1 MPKQRGKGS
10 DPRLKVRDSVSEPY
24 HCENNGKG
32 ESMKILKFMAGCA
45 LAAGVAF
52 TAIAAQAAEPIRV
65 GEINSYSRLPAFL
78 DPYKK
83 GWQLALEEVNAA
95 GGIKGRPLEFVD
107 RDDGGKPGNAVTI
120 AEEMVSKEKVTL
132 LAGTFLSH
140 IGLAVTDFAKQNKVF
155 FLAAEPLADAIVW
168 KSGNRYTFRLRP
180 STTMQAAM
188 LAKEAAKTGA
198 KKWAT
203 VAPNYAYG
211 KEAVAAFKKELTKL
225 VPDATFVEEQWP
237 TVFKI
242 DAGPVVRA
250 VEAAKPEGIYN
261 VTFGGDLAQFVR
273 EGNLRG
279 TFENRTVVSLLSGE
293 PEYLEPL
300 KGEAPKG
307 WIVTGYPQGAIET
320 PEHKAFY
327 AAYEKKWGE
336 APKLGSV
343 VGYNVV
349 ASLAALLKKADAYD
363 TESLVNAM
371 KDLEVMSPS
380 GKFTFRAQD
389 HQATMGTWVGRTDVK
404 DGAGVMV
411 DWFYADGA
419 DYQPSDEEVKSM
431 RPAE

>member
-1 MPKQRGKGS
+1 
-10 DPRLKVRDSVSEPY
+10 
-24 HCENNGKG
+24 
-32 ESMKILKFMAGCA
+32 MKILRYMAGCV
-45 LAAGVAF
+45 LAAGVVL

-211 KEAVAAFKKELTKL
+211 KEAVEAFKTELTKL
-225 VPDATFVEEQWP
+225 VPDAQFIEEQWP

-250 VEAAKPEGIYN
+250 VEAAKPDGIFN

-307 WIVTGYPQGAIET
+307 WIVTGYPQGAVET
-320 PEHKAFY
+320 PEHKAFFD
-327 AAYEKKWGE
+327 AYMKKWGE
-336 APKLGSV
+336 APKLGSI

-349 ASLAALLKKADAYD
+349 ASLVALLNKADAYD
-363 TESLVNAM
+363 AETLVNTM
-371 KDLEVMSPS
+371 ENLEVMSPS
-380 GKFTFRAQD
+380 GKFVFRAQD
-389 HQATMGTWVGRTDVK
+389 HQSTMGTWVGKTDVK

-419 DYQPSDEEVKSM
+419 DYQPSDEDVKSM

>member
-1 MPKQRGKGS
+1 
-10 DPRLKVRDSVSEPY
+10 
-24 HCENNGKG
+24 
-32 ESMKILKFMAGCA
+32 
-45 LAAGVAF
+45 
-52 TAIAAQAAEPIRV
+52 
-65 GEINSYSRLPAFL
+65 
-78 DPYKK
+78 
-83 GWQLALEEVNAA
+83 
-95 GGIKGRPLEFVD
+95 
-107 RDDGGKPGNAVTI
+107 
-120 AEEMVSKEKVTL
+120 
-132 LAGTFLSH
+132 
-140 IGLAVTDFAKQNKVF
+140 VTDFAKQNKVF

-225 VPDATFVEEQWP
+225 VPDAEFVEEQWP

-250 VEAAKPEGIYN
+250 VEAAKPEGIFN

-307 WIVTGYPQGAIET
+307 WIVTGYPQGAVET
-320 PEHKAFY
+320 PEHKAFFD
-327 AAYEKKWGE
+327 AYMKKWGE
-336 APKLGSV
+336 APKLGSI
-343 VGYNVV
+343 VGYNVI
-349 ASLAALLKKADAYD
+349 ASLAALLNKADAYD
-363 TESLVNAM
+363 TETLVDTM
-371 KDLEVMSPS
+371 KGLEVMSPS
-380 GKFTFRAQD
+380 GKFVFRAQD
-389 HQATMGTWVGRTDVK
+389 HQSTMGAWVGKTDVK

-419 DYQPSDEEVKSM
+419 DYQPSDEEVKAM
-431 RPAE
+431 RPAD

>member
-1 MPKQRGKGS
+1 
-10 DPRLKVRDSVSEPY
+10 
-24 HCENNGKG
+24 
-32 ESMKILKFMAGCA
+32 MKILKLMAGCA

-225 VPDATFVEEQWP
+225 VPDAKFIEEQWP

-250 VEAAKPEGIYN
+250 VEAAKPDGIYN

-307 WIVTGYPQGAIET
+307 WIVTGYPQGAVET
-320 PEHKAFY
+320 PEHKVFFD
-327 AAYEKKWGE
+327 AYMKKWGE
-336 APKLGSV
+336 APKLGSI

-349 ASLAALLKKADAYD
+349 ASLAALLTKADAYD
-363 TESLVNAM
+363 TETLVNTM
-371 KDLEVMSPS
+371 KGLEVMSPS

-389 HQATMGTWVGRTDVK
+389 HQSTMGTWVGKTDVK

-419 DYQPSDEEVKSM
+419 DYQPSDEDVKSM

>member
-1 MPKQRGKGS
+1 
-10 DPRLKVRDSVSEPY
+10 
-24 HCENNGKG
+24 
-32 ESMKILKFMAGCA
+32 MKILRYMAGCV
-45 LAAGVAF
+45 LAAGVVL

-211 KEAVAAFKKELTKL
+211 KEAVAAFKTELTKL
-225 VPDATFVEEQWP
+225 VPDAQFIEEQWP

-250 VEAAKPEGIYN
+250 VEAAKPDGIFN

-307 WIVTGYPQGAIET
+307 WIVTGYPQGAVET
-320 PEHKAFY
+320 PEHKAFFD
-327 AAYEKKWGE
+327 AYMKKWGE
-336 APKLGSV
+336 APKLGSI

-349 ASLAALLKKADAYD
+349 ASLVALLNKADAYD
-363 TESLVNAM
+363 AETLVNTM
-371 KDLEVMSPS
+371 ENLEVMSPS
-380 GKFTFRAQD
+380 GKFVFRAQD
-389 HQATMGTWVGRTDVK
+389 HQSTMGTWVGKTDVK

-419 DYQPSDEEVKSM
+419 DYQPSDEDVKSM

>member
-1 MPKQRGKGS
+1 
-10 DPRLKVRDSVSEPY
+10 
-24 HCENNGKG
+24 
-32 ESMKILKFMAGCA
+32 MKILKYMAGCV
-45 LAAGVAF
+45 LAAGVAL
-52 TAIAAQAAEPIRV
+52 TAIAAQAAEPIRI

-83 GWQLALEEVNAA
+83 GWELALEEVNAA
-95 GGIKGRPLEFVD
+95 GGIKGRPLEIID
-107 RDDGGKPGNAVTI
+107 RDDGGKLGNAVTI

-132 LAGTFLSH
+132 LTGTFLSN

-225 VPDATFVEEQWP
+225 VPDAEFVEEQWP

-250 VEAAKPEGIYN
+250 VEAAKPDGIFN

-307 WIVTGYPQGAIET
+307 WIVTGYPRGAVDT
-320 PEHKAFY
+320 PVHKAFFD
-327 AAYEKKWGE
+327 AYMKKWGE
-336 APKLGSV
+336 APKLGSI
-343 VGYNVV
+343 VGYNVI
-349 ASLAALLKKADAYD
+349 ASLAALLNKADAYD
-363 TESLVNAM
+363 TETLVDTM
-371 KDLEVMSPS
+371 KGLEVMSPS
-380 GKFTFRAQD
+380 GKFVFRAQD
-389 HQATMGTWVGRTDVK
+389 HQSTMGAWVGKTDVK

-419 DYQPSDEEVKSM
+419 DYQPSDEDVKAM
-431 RPAE
+431 RPAD

>member
-1 MPKQRGKGS
+1 
-10 DPRLKVRDSVSEPY
+10 
-24 HCENNGKG
+24 
-32 ESMKILKFMAGCA
+32 MKILRYMAGCV
-45 LAAGVAF
+45 LAAGVAL
-52 TAIAAQAAEPIRV
+52 TAIAAQAAEPIRI

-211 KEAVAAFKKELTKL
+211 KEAVAAFKTELTKL
-225 VPDATFVEEQWP
+225 VPDAQFIEEQWP

-250 VEAAKPEGIYN
+250 VEAAKPDGIFN

-307 WIVTGYPQGAIET
+307 WIVTGYPQGAVET
-320 PEHKAFY
+320 LEHKAFFD
-327 AAYEKKWGE
+327 AYMKKWGE
-336 APKLGSV
+336 APKLGSI

-349 ASLAALLKKADAYD
+349 ASLVALLNKADAYD
-363 TESLVNAM
+363 AETLVDTM
-371 KDLEVMSPS
+371 KGLEVMSPS
-380 GKFTFRAQD
+380 GKFVFRAQD
-389 HQATMGTWVGRTDVK
+389 HQSTMGTWVGKTDVK

-419 DYQPSDEEVKSM
+419 DYQPSDEDVKSM

>member
-1 MPKQRGKGS
+1 
-10 DPRLKVRDSVSEPY
+10 
-24 HCENNGKG
+24 
-32 ESMKILKFMAGCA
+32 MKILKFMAGCV

-52 TAIAAQAAEPIRV
+52 TAIAAQAAEPIRI

-107 RDDGGKPGNAVTI
+107 RDDAGKPGNAVTI

-250 VEAAKPEGIYN
+250 VEAAKPDGIYN

-320 PEHKAFY
+320 PEHKVFFD
-327 AAYEKKWGE
+327 AYMKKWGE

-349 ASLAALLKKADAYD
+349 ASLATLLKKADAYD
-363 TESLVNAM
+363 AESLVNAM
-371 KDLEVMSPS
+371 KGLEVMSPS

-389 HQATMGTWVGRTDVK
+389 HQATMGTWVGKTDVK

-419 DYQPSDEEVKSM
+419 DYQPSDEDVKSM

>member
-1 MPKQRGKGS
+1 
-10 DPRLKVRDSVSEPY
+10 
-24 HCENNGKG
+24 
-32 ESMKILKFMAGCA
+32 MKLFRYVAAALVAAMAG
-45 LAAGVAF
+45 LAA
-52 TAIAAQAAEPIRV
+52 IAVQAAEPIKI
-65 GEINSYSRLPAFL
+65 GEINSYTRLPAFT

-83 GWQLALEEVNAA
+83 GWQLAVDEINAA
-95 GGIKGRPLEFVD
+95 GGIKGRPLQIID
-107 RDDGGKPGNAVTI
+107 RDDAGKPGDAVKI
-120 AEEMVSKEKVTL
+120 AEEMVSKENVTM
-132 LAGTFLSH
+132 LAGTFLSN
-140 IGLAVTDFAKQNKVF
+140 IGLAVADFAKQNKVM

-168 KSGNRYTFRLRP
+168 ESGNRYTFRLRP

-225 VPDATFVEEQWP
+225 VPDAEFVEEQWP
-237 TVFKI
+237 PVFKI

-250 VEAAKPEGIYN
+250 VEAAKPEAIYN

-279 TFENRTVVSLLSGE
+279 LFEGRTVVSLLSGE

-300 KGEAPKG
+300 KDEAPKG
-307 WIVTGYPQGAIET
+307 WIVTGYPQGAIDT

-327 AAYEKKWGE
+327 DAYNAKWGE
-336 APKLGSV
+336 APKLGSI
-343 VGYNVV
+343 VGYNMVK
-349 ASLAALLKKADAYD
+349 SIEALLNKVENYDA
-363 TESLVNAM
+363 ESLVEGM
-371 KDLEVMSPS
+371 KGLQVPSSPS
-380 GKFTFRAQD
+380 GPFIYRAQD
-389 HQATMGTWVGRTDVK
+389 HQATMGAWVGKTDVQ
-404 DGAGVMV
+404 DGKGVMV

-419 DYQPSDEEVKSM
+419 DFQPSDEEVAKM

>member
-1 MPKQRGKGS
+1 
-10 DPRLKVRDSVSEPY
+10 
-24 HCENNGKG
+24 
-32 ESMKILKFMAGCA
+32 MKILRYMAGCV
-45 LAAGVAF
+45 LAAGVAL
-52 TAIAAQAAEPIRV
+52 TAIAAQAAEPIRI

-95 GGIKGRPLEFVD
+95 GGIKGRPLEFID

-132 LAGTFLSH
+132 LTGTFLSH

-225 VPDATFVEEQWP
+225 VPDATFIEEQWP

-250 VEAAKPEGIYN
+250 VEAAKPDGIYN

-320 PEHKAFY
+320 PEHKAFFD
-327 AAYEKKWGE
+327 AYMKKWGE

-363 TESLVNAM
+363 AETLVNTM
-371 KDLEVMSPS
+371 KGLEVMSPS
-380 GKFTFRAQD
+380 GKFVFRAQD
-389 HQATMGTWVGRTDVK
+389 HQSTMGTWVGKTDVK

-419 DYQPSDEEVKSM
+419 DYQPSDEDVKSM
-431 RPAE
+431 RPAD

>member
-1 MPKQRGKGS
+1 
-10 DPRLKVRDSVSEPY
+10 
-24 HCENNGKG
+24 
-32 ESMKILKFMAGCA
+32 MKILKYMAGCV
-45 LAAGVAF
+45 LAAGVAL
-52 TAIAAQAAEPIRV
+52 TAIAAQAAEPIRI
-65 GEINSYSRLPAFL
+65 GEINSYSRLPPFL

-95 GGIKGRPLEFVD
+95 GGIKGRPLEFID

-132 LAGTFLSH
+132 LTGTFLSH

-250 VEAAKPEGIYN
+250 VEAAKPDGIYN

-320 PEHKAFY
+320 PEHKVFY
-327 AAYEKKWGE
+327 DAYMEKWGE

-363 TESLVNAM
+363 AETLVDTM
-371 KDLEVMSPS
+371 KGLEVMSPS
-380 GKFTFRAQD
+380 GKFVFRAQD
-389 HQATMGTWVGRTDVK
+389 HQATMGTWVGKTDVK

-419 DYQPSDEEVKSM
+419 DYQPSDEEVKSL

>member
-1 MPKQRGKGS
+1 
-10 DPRLKVRDSVSEPY
+10 
-24 HCENNGKG
+24 
-32 ESMKILKFMAGCA
+32 MKILKFLAGCA

-52 TAIAAQAAEPIRV
+52 TAIAAQAAEPIRI

-95 GGIKGRPLEFVD
+95 GGIKGRPLEFID

-250 VEAAKPEGIYN
+250 VEAAKPDGIYN

-307 WIVTGYPQGAIET
+307 WIVTGYPQGAIDT
-320 PEHKAFY
+320 PEHKAFFD
-327 AAYEKKWGE
+327 AYMKKWGE

-349 ASLAALLKKADAYD
+349 ASLAALLNKADAYD
-363 TESLVNAM
+363 AESLVEAM
-371 KDLEVMSPS
+371 KGLEVMSPS

-389 HQATMGTWVGRTDVK
+389 HQATMGTWVGKTDVK

-411 DWFYADGA
+411 DWFYADGD
-419 DYQPSDEEVKSM
+419 DYQPTDEEVKSL

>member
-1 MPKQRGKGS
+1 
-10 DPRLKVRDSVSEPY
+10 
-24 HCENNGKG
+24 
-32 ESMKILKFMAGCA
+32 MKILRYMAGCV
-45 LAAGVAF
+45 LAAGVAL
-52 TAIAAQAAEPIRV
+52 TAIAAQAAEPIRI

-120 AEEMVSKEKVTL
+120 AEEMISKEKVTL
-132 LAGTFLSH
+132 LTGTFLSH

-250 VEAAKPEGIYN
+250 VEAAKPDGIYN

-300 KGEAPKG
+300 KGEAPKN

-320 PEHKAFY
+320 PEHKVFFD
-327 AAYEKKWGE
+327 AYMKKWGE
-336 APKLGSV
+336 APKLGSI

-363 TESLVNAM
+363 AETLVNTM
-371 KDLEVMSPS
+371 KGLEVMSPS

-389 HQATMGTWVGRTDVK
+389 HQATMGTWVGKTDVK

-419 DYQPSDEEVKSM
+419 DYQPSDEDVKSL

>member
-1 MPKQRGKGS
+1 
-10 DPRLKVRDSVSEPY
+10 
-24 HCENNGKG
+24 
-32 ESMKILKFMAGCA
+32 MKILKYMAGCV
-45 LAAGVAF
+45 LAAGVAL
-52 TAIAAQAAEPIRV
+52 TAIAAQAAEPIRI

-95 GGIKGRPLEFVD
+95 GGIKGRPLEFID

-132 LAGTFLSH
+132 LTGTFLSH

-225 VPDATFVEEQWP
+225 VPDATFIEEQWP

-250 VEAAKPEGIYN
+250 VEAAKPEGIFN

-320 PEHKAFY
+320 PEHKAFFD
-327 AAYEKKWGE
+327 AYMKKWGE

-363 TESLVNAM
+363 AETLVNTM
-371 KDLEVMSPS
+371 KGLEVMSPS
-380 GKFTFRAQD
+380 GKFVFRAQD
-389 HQATMGTWVGRTDVK
+389 HQSTMGTWVGKTDVK

-419 DYQPSDEEVKSM
+419 DYQPSDEDVKSM
-431 RPAE
+431 RPAD

>member
-1 MPKQRGKGS
+1 
-10 DPRLKVRDSVSEPY
+10 
-24 HCENNGKG
+24 
-32 ESMKILKFMAGCA
+32 MKILRYMAGCV
-45 LAAGVAF
+45 LAAGVAL
-52 TAIAAQAAEPIRV
+52 TAIAAQAAEPIRI

-211 KEAVAAFKKELTKL
+211 KEAVAAFKTELTKL
-225 VPDATFVEEQWP
+225 VPDAQFIEEQWP

-250 VEAAKPEGIYN
+250 VEAAKPDGIFN

-307 WIVTGYPQGAIET
+307 WIVTGYPQGAVET
-320 PEHKAFY
+320 PEHKAFFD
-327 AAYEKKWGE
+327 AYMKKWGE
-336 APKLGSV
+336 APKLGSI

-349 ASLAALLKKADAYD
+349 ASLVALLNKADAYD
-363 TESLVNAM
+363 AETLVDTM
-371 KDLEVMSPS
+371 KGLEVMSPS
-380 GKFTFRAQD
+380 GKFVFRAQD
-389 HQATMGTWVGRTDVK
+389 HQSTMGTWVGKTDVK

-419 DYQPSDEEVKSM
+419 DYQPSDEDVKSM